1 MKQYTEHV
9 KGACLMFEVSEKAT
23 EMVKEFFSTRD
34 TVSPLRIIV
43 AGVG

>member
-1 MKQYTEHV
+1 
-9 KGACLMFEVSEKAT
+9 MFEVSQKAT

-34 TVSPLRIIV
+34 EVSPLRIIV